1 MKNTNKLT
9 TLIVLTII
17 LTTILTAPTTQAAA
31 ARVYFSAVSPDKSG
45 YAVDETVK
53 INIKYKW
60 EGLTANQTVTIQL
73 WNATDLMETLGTY
86 TTPYNISGT
95 LTPSGTKTIQYTP
108 TTDLTEETGTTT
120 YSVKM
125 LSAGIVVDTADL
137 VILVADSQTTM
148 SITWQDQNNDR
159 IVDQNE
165 LVTFT
170 AYINWAFVETTEAHS
185 LYVNYGDGDKLLS
198 TVTITAGS
206 GSQTV
211 TDSHGFNTRGAKTA
225 KFTLKDATG
234 TTVKTS
240 TATLT
245 VGQPATTTPTT
256 TTTQKTSIV
265 GMITANWAILAIVAA
280 FLVLGYIYLNENKA
294 NPGR

>member
-17 LTTILTAPTTQAAA
+17 LTALTTPTTQAAA

-73 WNATDLMETLGTY
+73 WNSTDLMETLGTY

-95 LTPSGTKTIQYTP
+95 LTPSGTQTNQYTP
-108 TTDLTEETGTTT
+108 TTDLTTGTTT

-170 AYINWAFVETTEAHS
+170 SYINWAFVETTEAHS

-211 TDSHGFNTRGAKTA
+211 TDSHGFNTNGPKTA

-245 VGQPATTTPTT
+245 VGQQTTTPTPEPQT
-256 TTTQKTSIV
+256 TSIV
-265 GMITANWAILAIVAA
+265 GMITANWAVLAIVAA
-280 FLVLGYIYLNENKA
+280 FIVVGYIYLNENKA
-294 NPGR
+294 NQGR

>member
-9 TLIVLTII
+9 TLLII
-17 LTTILTAPTTQAAA
+17 TTILTALTTPTTNAADA
-31 ARVYFSAVSPDKSG
+31 ARVYFSAASPDKSG
-45 YAVDETVK
+45 YAVDETVN
-53 INIKYKW
+53 INVKYKW
-60 EGLTANQTVTIQL
+60 EGLTANQTITIQL
-73 WNATDLMETLGTY
+73 WNTTNLLETLGTY

-95 LTPSGTKTIQYTP
+95 LTPSGTQTTQYTP

-120 YSVKM
+120 YSIKM
-125 LSAGIVVDTADL
+125 LSGGIVVDTEDL

-159 IVDQNE
+159 TVDQNE

-185 LYVNYGDGDKLLS
+185 LYADYGDGDTLLS

-211 TDSHGFNTRGAKTA
+211 TDSHGFNAQGPKTTT
-225 KFTLKDATG
+225 FTLKDATG

-245 VGQPATTTPTT
+245 VGQQPTTPTPT
-256 TTTQKTSIV
+256 PTQTTSIV
-265 GMITANWAILAIVAA
+265 GMITANWAILAIIAA
-280 FLVLGYIYLNENKA
+280 FLVVGYIYLVNKKE
-294 NPGR
+294 

>member
-1 MKNTNKLT
+1 MKNTNKLATLLIIT
-9 TLIVLTII
+9 TL
-17 LTTILTAPTTQAAA
+17 LTTLTTPTTHAVA
-31 ARVYFSAVSPDKSG
+31 ARVYFSAASPDKSG
-45 YAVDETVK
+45 YAVDETVN

-73 WNATDLMETLGTY
+73 WNTTDLLETLGSY
-86 TTPYNISGT
+86 TIPYNISGT
-95 LTPSGTKTIQYTP
+95 LTPSGTQTIQYTP

-120 YSVKM
+120 YNVKM
-125 LSAGIVVDTADL
+125 LSGGIVVDNEDI

-185 LYVNYGDGDKLLS
+185 LYVNYGDGDTLLS

-211 TDSHGFNTRGAKTA
+211 TDSHGFNTQGAKTA
-225 KFTLKDATG
+225 SFTLKDATG

-245 VGQPATTTPTT
+245 VGQPATTT
-256 TTTQKTSIV
+256 TQTPPPQTTSIV
-265 GMITANWAILAIVAA
+265 GMITANWAILAIIAA
-280 FLVLGYIYLNENKA
+280 FLVVGYIYLNNQKE
-294 NPGR
+294 